1 MEEQRKTW
9 PNVPTRSSQSKG
21 VITVAV
27 VAVVTPKILHLII
40 RYLSL
45 KIYNLFLKFVAIIAN
60 TIGAFLQKTMHQNQ
74 CKVTAL
80 NIVGLILEARI
91 LANLSIL
98 SFVSNIKVKC
108 VYLYLITLS
117 AIWAVL

>member
-1 MEEQRKTW
+1 M
-9 PNVPTRSSQSKG
+9 
-21 VITVAV
+21 
-27 VAVVTPKILHLII
+27 TPKILHLII

-60 TIGAFLQKTMHQNQ
+60 IIGAVLQTAMHQNR

-98 SFVSNIKVKC
+98 SIVSNIKVKC

-117 AIWAVL
+117 AI